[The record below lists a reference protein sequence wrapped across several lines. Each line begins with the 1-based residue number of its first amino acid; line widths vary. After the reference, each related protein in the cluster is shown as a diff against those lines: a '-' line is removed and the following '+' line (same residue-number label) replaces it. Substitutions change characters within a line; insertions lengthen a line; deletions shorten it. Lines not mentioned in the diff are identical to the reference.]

1 MPRLALLALL
11 AIVGGSPGGGGF
23 GGGEVPSRAG
33 VGVVGEVSAGGVCN
47 VPDGDAGVPVP
58 FDVALPPA
66 LLGPVVPP
74 GAVDVSPGT
83 ESSEPPPQPAV
94 THSRVAARR

>member
-1 MPRLALLALL
+1 MPRLALL
-11 AIVGGSPGGGGF
+11 AIVGGGPGGGGF
-23 GGGEVPSRAG
+23 GGGKVPAGAG
-33 VGVVGEVSAGGVCN
+33 VGVVWEVSAGGVCD
-47 VPDGDAGVPVP
+47 VPDGDADVPVP

-74 GAVDVSPGT
+74 GTVDVSPGT

-94 THSRVAARR
+94 THSSVAARR